1 MIQAN
6 EVHEKYY
13 FICKKI
19 SIVVVFANQQTTAY
33 ESQRFIDREIEL
45 INLRLFFV
53 NNKHFLK
60 LIRINI
66 SAIYILTMFESILS

>member
-33 ESQRFIDREIEL
+33 KYQWFIDRDIEL

-53 NNKHFLK
+53 NNKPYFK
-60 LIRINI
+60 
-66 SAIYILTMFESILS
+66 TCKK